1 MMGRRG
7 IIVRAR
13 MLTLRSKA
21 FFLWTVAMAL
31 SLGLATPMQSQTC
44 LTASDMDAATR
55 SALTSTAGRYF
66 DMAARGDATALRQNA
81 IASLAAN
88 FGGIEAAV
96 RDNQVTISGA
106 KATVRPP
113 FLLKIEGN
121 TAVDRAEFLC
131 GVFGA
136 NGQTAD
142 STVFVIPNLPPG
154 SYAIV
159 ISDVGTGKGPFTV
172 SFVLQQEGAAW
183 KLGGYYVKAVQSK
196 GHDGMWFADQARQYK
211 SKGQMH
217 NAWFYDLQARE
228 MLVAVPFMSTQMTDK
243 LYDEFQNLRPADL
256 PPFDLALPAKTVHV
270 TNLFPLTVGSDLDV
284 VVKYQTESVADTGK
298 TFQDNVAV
306 MKALLVKFPE
316 LREAFDGVVA
326 RGVEASGRDYGTLLP
341 MKDIH

>member
-1 MMGRRG
+1 M
-7 IIVRAR
+7 
-13 MLTLRSKA
+13 KA
-21 FFLWTVAMAL
+21 IMSTFRPKAPFLWTAAVML
-31 SLGLATPMQSQTC
+31 TFGLLTPVYAQTC
-44 LTASDMDAATR
+44 FTASDMDAASRT
-55 SALTSTAGRYF
+55 ALVNTGERF
-66 DMAARGDATALRQNA
+66 FEMVVRGDSGSLQQNA

-96 RDNQVTISGA
+96 KDNQVTLSGT
-106 KATVRPP
+106 KARIRPP

-121 TAVDRAEFLC
+121 SLVDRAEFLC

-154 SYAIV
+154 NYAVV
-159 ISDVGTGKGPFTV
+159 IFDVSSGKGPYTV
-172 SFVLQQEGAAW
+172 SFVLQQEGTAW

-211 SKGQMH
+211 TKGQMH

-228 MLVAVPFMSTQMTDK
+228 MLVPVPFMSTLMTDK
-243 LYDEFQNLRPADL
+243 LYDEFQKLRPADL
-256 PPFDLALPAKTVHV
+256 PPFDLALTGKTVHV
-270 TNLFPLTVGSDLDV
+270 TNLFPLTVGTDLDV
-284 VVKYQTESVADTGK
+284 VVKYQTDSVADTGK

-316 LREAFDGVVA
+316 LRDAFDGVVA
-326 RGVEASGRDYGTLLP
+326 RGVEASGRDYGTLLA